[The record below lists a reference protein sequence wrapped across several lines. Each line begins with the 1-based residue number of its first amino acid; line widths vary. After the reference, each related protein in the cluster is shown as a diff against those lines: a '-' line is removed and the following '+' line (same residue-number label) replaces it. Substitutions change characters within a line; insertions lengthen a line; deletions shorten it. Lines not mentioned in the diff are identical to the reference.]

1 MSTPQLFQADIER
14 FAKALKQDVD
24 TVARAVVVELFNGII
39 EDTRVDTGR
48 LRGNWQVS
56 LDNPITTQTD
66 RLDTVSQ
73 GSPGGSAQADVLAT
87 VQAGRVN
94 WLSNNLPY
102 AEVWEERDGMAR
114 RNIARLERT
123 VEQEARR
130 VRR

>member
-14 FAKALKQDVD
+14 FAKALKQDLD
-24 TVARAVVVELFNGII
+24 TVTRAVIVELFNGII
-39 EDTRVDTGR
+39 RDTRVDTGR

-56 LDNPITTQTD
+56 LDNPVTTQTD
-66 RLDTVSQ
+66 RLDTVPQ

>member
-1 MSTPQLFQADIER
+1 MSTPQQFEADIKA
-14 FAKALKQDVD
+14 FAEKLKQDVEV
-24 TVARAVVVELFNGII
+24 VARRVVIDLFDGITR
-39 EDTRVDTGR
+39 DTRVDTGR

-56 LDNPITTQTD
+56 LDNPVTTTTN
-66 RLDTVSQ
+66 RLDKVAQ
-73 GSPGGSAQADVLAT
+73 GSDGGLVQAEIQAT

-114 RNIARLERT
+114 RNIERLERT
-123 VEQEARR
+123 IEEVVRS

>member
-14 FAKALKQDVD
+14 LAKALKEDVS
-24 TVARAVVVELFNGII
+24 TVARATIVELFNGII
-39 EDTRVDTGR
+39 KDTRVDTGR

-56 LDNPITTQTD
+56 LDNPVSTQTD
-66 RLDTVSQ
+66 RLDTVPQ
-73 GSPGGSAQADVLAT
+73 GSPGGAAQADVLAT

-123 VEQEARR
+123 IEQEARR